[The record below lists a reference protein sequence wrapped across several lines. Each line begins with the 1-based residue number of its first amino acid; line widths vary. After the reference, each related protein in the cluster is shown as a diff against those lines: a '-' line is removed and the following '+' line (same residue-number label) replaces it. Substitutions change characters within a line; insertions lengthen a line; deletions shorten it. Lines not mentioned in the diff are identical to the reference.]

1 LQIKGLSMVFAIV
14 ARKITHTG
22 WRDAGRDGPHP
33 KRSSGRGPLAAVP
46 PGVHGTLPRSEVE
59 AVPYGGCYA
68 DP

>member
-1 LQIKGLSMVFAIV
+1 MTRA
-14 ARKITHTG
+14 G

-33 KRSSGRGPLAAVP
+33 KISPGRGPLAAVP
-46 PGVHGTLPRSEVE
+46 PGGHGTLPWSEVE